1 MLLQLEALKAKLQ
14 QEGLFD
20 SNRKRS
26 IPKYPSNIGIVTS
39 YPSAACEDLIKNI
52 NRRYPLV
59 NIYVFP
65 SLVQGITAPNELIK
79 TLSVAYTYPLD
90 VLIIARGGGSIED
103 LWAFN
108 DENLIRKLAT
118 SPIPTISAI
127 GHEIDFTLCDFVCDV
142 RASTPTG
149 AAEIATPN
157 KEDILYR
164 IDDITINLK
173 NNLKNKLYSIKERFI
188 KLKNHT
194 FFTNQLSNIKSIEN
208 DLTLYKMR
216 LLNSYKSFYTKQK
229 QIIETKK
236 ILLNNDFK
244 TYIKNIRNSLEINY
258 SKLNSLSPKNVL
270 KRGYSY
276 LEDENGK
283 IISSINDV
291 KENQI
296 VKTTLKDGMITLEV
310 IKKGE

>member
-1 MLLQLEALKAKLQ
+1 MEELKRKLQL
-14 QEGLFD
+14 EGLFD
-20 SNRKRS
+20 SSKKRP
-26 IPKYPSNIGIVTS
+26 INQYPKNIGVIAGND
-39 YPSAACEDLIKNI
+39 SAAYHDIVKNI
-52 NRRYPLV
+52 HRRYPIAK
-59 NIYVFP
+59 IYFFP
-65 SLVQGITAPNELIK
+65 SLVQGEAAPKDLLRAFN
-79 TLSVAYTYPLD
+79 LSQEYDLD
-90 VLIIARGGGSIED
+90 TLIISRGGGSGEE
-103 LWAFN
+103 LNAFN
-108 DENLIRKLAT
+108 DETLVRAVAT
-118 SPIPTISAI
+118 SKMPVIAAI

-173 NNLKNKLYSIKERFI
+173 NNLKNKLYSIKERFV

-194 FFTNQLSNIKSIEN
+194 FFTNQLVNIKSIEN
-208 DLTLYKMR
+208 DLTLYKMK

-236 ILLNNDFK
+236 ILLNNGFK